1 MRDED
6 ALSAPPQPPGEG
18 RSPRRSRRDPAV
30 SSCQRSW
37 RHLTHR
43 RSPWCAH
50 EPTHAQQIVRGADQ
64 ERVQL
69 RARDAPEARLAQ
81 APGGLRPPKDL
92 LHALPAALAHGKT
105 RVPLTAKLG
114 CRNVRP
120 SSPGRRRPVMG
131 ATCGRIPRA
140 RNWRMK
146 ARVW

>member
-6 ALSAPPQPPGEG
+6 ALTTPPEPPGEG
-18 RSPRRSRRDPAV
+18 RSPRRTRRDPAV

-37 RHLTHR
+37 SHLTHR

-50 EPTHAQQIVRGADQ
+50 EPTHAPQMVRRADH

-92 LHALPAALAHGKT
+92 LHALPAALAHAKT
-105 RVPLTAKLG
+105 RPPQRAAIEPPQP
-114 CRNVRP
+114 P
-120 SSPGRRRPVMG
+120 SSD
-131 ATCGRIPRA
+131 A
-140 RNWRMK
+140 
-146 ARVW
+146 